1 MRTTRNE
8 DNQLTSLPTMTPS
21 GMLLLLLPFLAV
33 AVATDLHSRK
43 IPNVLVGFML
53 ASGLLLHVLL
63 FGAAGLAASA
73 AGVVIGF
80 LILIPLYALGG
91 MGAGDV
97 KLLAAAGS
105 FLGPWGALLA
115 GIFTLLAGGALGLGA
130 LMWQRIVIPMVAV
143 YEFLPRI
150 LGRIGTDRK
159 IPYSLAIAAG
169 TITSV
174 LYAASSVG
182 AAPGTSH
189 VATIAGVATW

>member
-1 MRTTRNE
+1 MRIPRHE
-8 DNQLTSLPTMTPS
+8 DNQLTSLPTMTSS
-21 GMLLLLLPFLAV
+21 GMLLLLLPFLAI

-53 ASGLLLHVLL
+53 ASGLVLHLLL
-63 FGAAGLAASA
+63 FGAVGLAASA
-73 AGVVIGF
+73 AGVVVGF
-80 LILIPLYALGG
+80 LILVPLYALGG

-130 LMWQRIVIPMVAV
+130 MIWQRIVVPLVAV

-169 TITSV
+169 TITSI
-174 LYAASSVG
+174 LYATSSVG
-182 AAPGTSH
+182 AAPGATN
-189 VATIAGVATW
+189 VATIAGVTPW